1 MGHKKIELEEC
12 SPTGF
17 RDLGEDYTNAFV
29 TFIDILGFKNI
40 IENDPPDLINKKLD
54 AMAAFSSQPQRRL
67 PGYAH
72 ESALP
77 IVIQFS
83 DSIIR
88 VQPDTGSDELDIASH
103 FIGEIT
109 SLLLMQGNLACNGI
123 LIRGGLTYG
132 KVCVRS
138 GRIFGPAFNR
148 AYALESSLA
157 RYPRILIDEFLALN
171 SDRNPIVSRIGLTA
185 WQQIYSDIFE
195 YLYRSEDGQWTIDY
209 LTHMYF
215 AEGPED
221 TSGRDVLVAHRESI
235 KKLLKNS
242 LHASSDEPKAK
253 IRWAANYH
261 NRIVSRNFSKL
272 SDEFDR
278 NKDSLIIDLD
288 TYA

>member
-1 MGHKKIELEEC
+1 MSHKKIKFEEC

-29 TFIDILGFKNI
+29 TFIDILGFKKI

-54 AMAAFSSQPQRRL
+54 AMAVFSSQPQRRMA
-67 PGYAH
+67 GYAH
-72 ESALP
+72 EAALP

-88 VQPDTGSDELDIASH
+88 IQPDTGSDELDIASH
-103 FIGEIT
+103 FIGELS

-132 KVCVRS
+132 KVCVRN
-138 GRIFGPAFNR
+138 GRVFGPAFNR
-148 AYALESSLA
+148 SYALESSLA

-171 SDRNPIVSRIGLTA
+171 DDRNPIVSRMGLA
-185 WQQIYSDIFE
+185 SWQQIYSDIFE

-215 AEGPED
+215 AEGLAG
-221 TSGRDVLVAHRESI
+221 TSGTDVLVAHRDNI
-235 KKLLKNS
+235 KKLLENS
-242 LHASSDEPKAK
+242 IYAGSDEPKTK

-261 NRIVSRNFSKL
+261 NRVVSRKFLKL
-272 SDEFDR
+272 SDEFDK
-278 NKDSLIIDLD
+278 NNDSLIIDLD
-288 TYA
+288 TYE